1 MILDKFKL
9 DGKIAICTGTRR
21 GIGRAMTRAMAEA
34 GADIV
39 SFDRNDPEDTRQ
51 DVQALGRRFVWKKI
65 DFLTAT
71 AEQLTA
77 LVNETAAEMGHID
90 ILVNNA
96 GICPREEILDYS
108 AELWEQSLRV
118 NLSAP
123 WFLAQAVGRIM
134 AERGC
139 GKIINIGSL
148 LSHQGGMTVPGYS
161 ASKHG
166 ILGITKSL
174 SNELASKGINVNA
187 IVPGYILTDFTK
199 PLNQNEDRN
208 THIVARIPMSR
219 WGSPEDLQG
228 VVVFLAS
235 EASDYMSG
243 ADVPVDGGW
252 LGR

>member
-21 GIGRAMTRAMAEA
+21 GLGRAMTRALAEA

-51 DVQALGRRFVWKKI
+51 DVQAVRRRFVWKKI
-65 DFLTAT
+65 DFSTAT
-71 AEQLTA
+71 AEQLTG

-96 GICPREEILDYS
+96 GICPRQEILDYS
-108 AELWEQSLRV
+108 TEFWEKSLRV

-134 AERGC
+134 AKRGC

-148 LSHQGGMTVPGYS
+148 LSHQGGLTVPGYS

-166 ILGITKSL
+166 ILGITKAL

-187 IVPGYILTDFTK
+187 IIPGYILTDFTRAI
-199 PLNQNEDRN
+199 NENEDRN
-208 THIVARIPMSR
+208 TQVEARIPINR

-235 EASDYMSG
+235 DASNYMSG
-243 ADVPVDGGW
+243 TDVAVDGGW